1 MRAIWEHVDAM
12 RDAEV
17 TRTVADRQRLLRH
30 EVEDYLRGESL
41 ALPERQAKL
50 WQRDY
55 SSVEAYLESVQPNR
69 ERWLA
74 AIGHF
79 TRPQPAPQPEWS
91 PFLEDDLV
99 QARWLTLPF
108 LGELRARAVLGLP
121 KQGRPPHPL
130 VVAQH
135 GIGSSPERVF
145 GFDDPGNVYHAYG
158 RRLVE
163 AGYAVLAPMNV
174 TEVRPRSRL
183 NRLCLM
189 LGGTLWGLEVARTS
203 LLLDYLETRDD
214 LDFERTAMWGISL
227 GGAYTMFTLPL
238 EPRLKAAVVTA
249 WFNDRVRKMVV
260 DDPRYSCFLSTEEE
274 YVFIPGWLREF
285 GDSDLVS
292 LICPRPVQV
301 QTGKGDGI
309 AWWPLVVE
317 EFERSVQHY
326 RRLGL
331 GERIELDLHEG
342 GHEIDLQGGL
352 AFLNRWLGAG
362 GSMVG

>member
-1 MRAIWEHVDAM
+1 MRSIWDPVDSM
-12 RDAEV
+12 GGEEV
-17 TRTVADRQRLLRH
+17 RRTLTDRQRLMRH
-30 EVEDYLRGESL
+30 EIEDYLRRQSEQ
-41 ALPERQAKL
+41 LPARQQSL

-55 SSVEAYLESVQPNR
+55 TSVAAFEASVQSNR
-69 ERWLA
+69 ERWMK
-74 AIGHF
+74 AIGRF
-79 TRPQPAPQPEWS
+79 DRPSPVPQPDFS
-91 PFLEDDLV
+91 PFYEDDRV
-99 QARWLTLPF
+99 DARWLTVPF
-108 LGELRARAVLGLP
+108 LGEYRARAVLGLP
-121 KQGRPPHPL
+121 KHRQPPYPL

-145 GFDDPGNVYHAYG
+145 GFDDLSNVYHAYG

-163 AGYAVLAPMNV
+163 AGYAVVAPMNV
-174 TEVRPRSRL
+174 TEIRPRSRL

-189 LGGTLWGLEVARTS
+189 LAGTLWGLEVARTS
-203 LLLDYLETRDD
+203 LLLDYLETRSDID
-214 LDFERTAMWGISL
+214 MSRTAMWGISL

-238 EPRLKAAVVTA
+238 EPRLGAGIVTA
-249 WFNDRVRKMVV
+249 WFNDRVRKMAI

-309 AWWPLVVE
+309 AWWPFVVE
-317 EFERSVQHY
+317 EFDRSAEHY

-331 GERIELDLHEG
+331 SERANLDLHEG
-342 GHEIDLQGGL
+342 GHEIDVEGGL
-352 AFLNRWLGAG
+352 AFLERWLGQ
-362 GSMVG
+362 

>member
-1 MRAIWEHVDAM
+1 MRGIWDPVDGM
-12 RDAEV
+12 SGEEV
-17 TRTVADRQRLLRH
+17 RRTHTDRQRLMRH
-30 EVEDYLRGESL
+30 EVEDYLRAQSQALPLRQESL
-41 ALPERQAKL
+41 WR
-50 WQRDY
+50 RDY
-55 SSVEAYLESVQPNR
+55 TSVAAFEESVQPSR
-69 ERWLA
+69 ERWLQA
-74 AIGHF
+74 VGRF
-79 TRPQPAPQPEWS
+79 DRPS
-91 PFLEDDLV
+91 PLPRWTGPPSLRTMVD
-99 QARWLTLPF
+99 ARWLTVPF
-108 LGELRARAVLGLP
+108 LGEYRARAVLGLP
-121 KQGRPPHPL
+121 KGAKPPYPL

-145 GFDDPGNVYHAYG
+145 GFDDPSNVYHAYG

-163 AGYAVLAPMNV
+163 EGYAVLAPMNV

-214 LDFERTAMWGISL
+214 IDMGRTAMWGISL

-238 EPRLKAAVVTA
+238 EPRLGAGIVTA
-249 WFNDRVRKMVV
+249 WFNDRVRKMAI

-285 GDSDLVS
+285 GDSDLIS
-292 LICPRPVQV
+292 LVCPRPVQV

-309 AWWPLVVE
+309 AWWPFVVE
-317 EFERSVQHY
+317 EFDRSAEHY

-331 GERIELDLHEG
+331 GERANLDLHEG
-342 GHEIDLQGGL
+342 GHEIDVEGGL
-352 AFLNRWLGAG
+352 AFLERWLGAG
-362 GSMVG
+362 R

>member
-1 MRAIWEHVDAM
+1 MRAIWQPVDGM
-12 RDAEV
+12 KDAEV

-41 ALPERQAKL
+41 ALPSRAESFWR
-50 WQRDY
+50 RDY
-55 SSVEAYLESVQPNR
+55 SSLEAYESSVAANR
-69 ERWLA
+69 QRWLQA
-74 AIGHF
+74 VGRF
-79 TRPQPAPQPEWS
+79 DRPRPVPSPQWS
-91 PFLEDDLV
+91 PFLEDDRLT
-99 QARWLTLPF
+99 AEWLTLPF
-108 LGELRARAVLGLP
+108 LGEIRARAVLGLP
-121 KQGRPPHPL
+121 KQGRPPYPL

-145 GFDDPGNVYHAYG
+145 GFDDPSNIYHAYG

-174 TEVRPRSRL
+174 TEIKPRSRL

-189 LGGTLWGLEVARTS
+189 LGGTLWGLEIARTS
-203 LLLDYLETRDD
+203 LLLDYLETREDID
-214 LDFERTAMWGISL
+214 MSRTAMWGISL

-238 EPRLKAAVVTA
+238 EPRLKAGIVTA

-285 GDSDLVS
+285 GDSDLIS

-309 AWWPLVVE
+309 AWWRLVVE
-317 EFERSVQHY
+317 EFERSAEHY

-331 GERIELDLHEG
+331 ADRAELDLHEG
-342 GHEIDLQGGL
+342 GHEIDYDAGL
-352 AFLNRWLGAG
+352 AFLERWLRG
-362 GSMVG
+362 GQ